1 MLFWTLF
8 TACNPEAK
16 SSDPV
21 AETDPVAGSIRLC
34 LPEDVQPSMET
45 EEPGGLLTGNLLDI
59 REGSGDCILGPRT
72 RLSD

>member
-45 EEPGGLLTGNLLDI
+45 EEPNF
-59 REGSGDCILGPRT
+59 
-72 RLSD
+72 